1 MSQDDR
7 SAKKKS
13 YNVTVT
19 QLEGQTC
26 HPPNP
31 HFGWR
36 PFWPVG
42 FVCKVNMY
50 LRDMLFWFPPNPHFG
65 WWLFLTVGFVWKV
78 IMHLRV
84 KGFSNF
90 VPILISA
97 GGHFDQL
104 DLFTEWSCICS
115 RGLSYFLLIFTWQ
128 ECRYASKTTNL
139 KQLHQS
145 SPFDFKVWQIFR
157 RGSFSLDSF
166 PVVHCSSIRDVFLKR
181 TSNLFVWLVYPLG
194 SWSSLTPTRQ
204 RPRGS
209 RLLWSPRYVTAM
221 SQWTHLS
228 KASGN

>member
-1 MSQDDR
+1 
-7 SAKKKS
+7 
-13 YNVTVT
+13 
-19 QLEGQTC
+19 
-26 HPPNP
+26 
-31 HFGWR
+31 
-36 PFWPVG
+36 
-42 FVCKVNMY
+42 MY
-50 LRDMLFWFPPNPHFG
+50 
-65 WWLFLTVGFVWKV
+65 
-78 IMHLRV
+78 LRV

-166 PVVHCSSIRDVFLKR
+166 PVVHCSSIRNVFLKR
-181 TSNLFVWLVYPLG
+181 TSNLFLWLVYPSG

-209 RLLWSPRYVTAM
+209 RLKTAVNAKVCD
-221 SQWTHLS
+221 SNESKWTHLS
-228 KASGN
+228 KAFGNHLVIFYSAHHIQC